1 MASVLGSPK
10 ECLIVILMLSGV
22 INTCCAE
29 GGGWDSVVTN
39 GERVFAEVGWR
50 DVGEGSFS
58 GETVEGDGG
67 AGSRGW
73 GARVAGRGSKVPF

>member
-50 DVGEGSFS
+50 DV
-58 GETVEGDGG
+58 
-67 AGSRGW
+67 
-73 GARVAGRGSKVPF
+73 